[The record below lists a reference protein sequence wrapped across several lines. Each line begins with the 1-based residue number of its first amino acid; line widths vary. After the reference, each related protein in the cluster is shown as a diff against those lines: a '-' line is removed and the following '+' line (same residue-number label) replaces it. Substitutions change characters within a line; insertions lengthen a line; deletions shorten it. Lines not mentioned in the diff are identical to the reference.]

1 MRARYRAPRCTSLR
15 VAWGERACAVL
26 VILHIC
32 LNLITFIYTHTLQLL
47 LLLLPY
53 SKWLLLQN
61 NIMPSRKPR
70 VALTM
75 PDDLNALFDRISE
88 LNGTPKTKLIVELLQ
103 AYEPVLVEMLD
114 TLEKIHADK
123 ENAQKLV
130 KEFGQNLVMN
140 ASSIIGEV
148 SKEVQDL

>member
-1 MRARYRAPRCTSLR
+1 
-15 VAWGERACAVL
+15 
-26 VILHIC
+26 
-32 LNLITFIYTHTLQLL
+32 
-47 LLLLPY
+47 
-53 SKWLLLQN
+53 
-61 NIMPSRKPR
+61 MPSRKPR

-103 AYEPVLVEMLD
+103 AYEPVLTEMLD

-123 ENAQKLV
+123 ESAQKIV
-130 KEFGQNLVMN
+130 KQFGQNLVME
-140 ASSIIGEV
+140 ASSILGDV

>member
-1 MRARYRAPRCTSLR
+1 
-15 VAWGERACAVL
+15 
-26 VILHIC
+26 
-32 LNLITFIYTHTLQLL
+32 
-47 LLLLPY
+47 
-53 SKWLLLQN
+53 
-61 NIMPSRKPR
+61 RKPR

-103 AYEPVLVEMLD
+103 AYEPVLTEMLD

-123 ENAQKLV
+123 ENAQKIV
-130 KEFGQNLVMN
+130 KQFGQNLVME
-140 ASSIIGEV
+140 ASSILGDV